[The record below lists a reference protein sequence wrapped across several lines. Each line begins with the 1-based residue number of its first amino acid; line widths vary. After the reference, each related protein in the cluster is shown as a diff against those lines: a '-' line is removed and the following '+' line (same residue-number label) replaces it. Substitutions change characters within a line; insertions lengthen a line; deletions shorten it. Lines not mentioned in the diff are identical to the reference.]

1 MGQAV
6 PPISV
11 LAGDEVPSL
20 LSAGIW
26 VENLCGR
33 DAGSPKSVGSV
44 IAQHNEELWERP
56 EVSSRQSRIPSI
68 PASQWSSWDCC
79 AAHRSPEHLYLHDFI
94 GPDTGV
100 ELQALHLGNVGAQ
113 AAMLPCGE
121 QASEQPMALTTPR
134 GYPHPAHP
142 WGEAPAC
149 ALLADDHTEVDGCPV
164 GAVSPAV
171 CTVSVGFV
179 GPDLLRHL
187 IVIERLSYGLLQGL
201 HPLPFLPL

>member
-1 MGQAV
+1 MRQAV
-6 PPISV
+6 PPIPV

-26 VENLCGR
+26 VEDLCGR

-56 EVSSRQSRIPSI
+56 VISSRQSRIPSI
-68 PASQWSSWDCC
+68 PASQWSSWGCC
-79 AAHRSPEHLYLHDFI
+79 TPTETLSHLYLHNFV

-121 QASEQPMALTTPR
+121 QASE
-134 GYPHPAHP
+134 HP
-142 WGEAPAC
+142 WP
-149 ALLADDHTEVDGCPV
+149 
-164 GAVSPAV
+164 
-171 CTVSVGFV
+171 
-179 GPDLLRHL
+179 
-187 IVIERLSYGLLQGL
+187 
-201 HPLPFLPL
+201 